1 MGPIYR
7 NIFGPAERY
16 MTSRLIGNIFTKDV
30 HHYLVHIVMSEA
42 GFKFQ
47 EDLFCNGGCNF
58 KSILLKCIEVGG
70 WVV

>member
-16 MTSRLIGNIFTKDV
+16 MTSRLIGNKFTKG
-30 HHYLVHIVMSEA
+30 VHIIMSEA

-47 EDLFCNGGCNF
+47 EDLFAMEDGISKAFC
-58 KSILLKCIEVGG
+58 
-70 WVV
+70 